1 MIRYYK
7 LFEMLKKRGI
17 TKSDLEKKDV
27 ISWPTIYKLEK
38 GESVRTDTIDK
49 LCEFLQCQPGDIMEY
64 VDRKEIEQTIDKMND
79 MMQNMVNILMQETG
93 KSKDEVLTDFQKEIP
108 NLIEQIKTGKF
119 IIPNM
124 LESKDS
130 DEN

>member
-7 LFEMLKKRGI
+7 LFEMLNKCGMKKA
-17 TKSDLEKKDV
+17 DLTSI

-38 GESVRTDTIDK
+38 GESVRTDIIDK

-93 KSKDEVLTDFQKEIP
+93 KSKDEVLIDFQKEIP
-108 NLIEQIKTGKF
+108 NLIEQIKTGNF
-119 IIPNM
+119 TIPNIPDF
-124 LESKDS
+124 KDS

>member
-7 LFEMLKKRGI
+7 LFEMLNKCGMKKA
-17 TKSDLEKKDV
+17 DLTSI

-38 GESVRTDTIDK
+38 GESVRTDIIDK

-93 KSKDEVLTDFQKEIP
+93 KSKDEVLIDFQKEIP
-108 NLIEQIKTGKF
+108 NLIEQIKTGNF
-119 IIPNM
+119 TIPNIPD
-124 LESKDS
+124 SKDS